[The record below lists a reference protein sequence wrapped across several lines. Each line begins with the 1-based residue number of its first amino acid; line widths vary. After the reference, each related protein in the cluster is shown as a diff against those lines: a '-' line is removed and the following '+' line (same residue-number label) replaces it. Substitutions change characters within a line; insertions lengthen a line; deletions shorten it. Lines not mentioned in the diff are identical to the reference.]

1 MPDPSVDP
9 SRPLAAQPS
18 RLRVL
23 IAKPGLD
30 GHDRGAKVVARGLR
44 DAGMEVI
51 YSGLHQTPDRIAR
64 TALDEDVQV
73 VGLSILSG
81 AHMRL
86 VPEVVS
92 ALRASGMDDVLVIA
106 GGIIPKEDA
115 EALLARGVSAIFPP
129 GTPISDIVAFIQQ
142 NARLPA

>member
-1 MPDPSVDP
+1 MRCWHSLQHPS
-9 SRPLAAQPS
+9 S
-18 RLRVL
+18 
-23 IAKPGLD
+23 
-30 GHDRGAKVVARGLR
+30 
-44 DAGMEVI
+44 
-51 YSGLHQTPDRIAR
+51 
-64 TALDEDVQV
+64 
-73 VGLSILSG
+73 
-81 AHMRL
+81 
-86 VPEVVS
+86 VS